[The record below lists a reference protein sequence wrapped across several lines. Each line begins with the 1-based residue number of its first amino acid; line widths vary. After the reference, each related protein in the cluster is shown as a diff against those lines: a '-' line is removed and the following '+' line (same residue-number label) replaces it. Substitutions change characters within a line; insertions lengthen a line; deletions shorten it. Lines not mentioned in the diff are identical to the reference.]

1 MGNPSIPLSAISRLP
16 DPYDNVA
23 IATRIL
29 PTGTLIE
36 IDGHLVTT
44 DVTILLG
51 HRFAIRPI
59 AEGDGLLSW
68 GLPFGIATRPI
79 QPGQYVAN
87 DGMIE
92 ALHGRTFEPDLN
104 YTFPKEANF
113 RDRIVPYEINQD
125 TFQPGKP
132 LERYNEKRTFMGYK
146 RPVTNS
152 SQSRGVGTRNMVVIL
167 GTTSSTAAFARAL
180 AEKLQ
185 PEAANYPNV
194 DGIVPIAHTEGSGYQ
209 RINNR
214 DFLLRAL
221 AGLMVHPNVGAVLAV
236 DLPDPHD
243 KGAINNQVLRQYMAE
258 NDYPLDDVLHHFH
271 SLSASFSEDMDH
283 CARLVQGWL
292 PIVNDFRRSPTSI
305 SHLSIALQCGGSDAF
320 SGVSG
325 NPLAASVVKEVIR
338 YGGRANLAETDEL
351 IGSEA
356 YVLQNVRSLEL
367 ARKFLNYIALFKE
380 RLSWHGQSAEGNPS
394 GGNKYRGLYNI
405 ALKSIGAA
413 AKRHPDVQLD
423 HVVDYGQRMLDPG
436 YYFMNTPGNDLE
448 SIAGQVAG
456 GSNLIIFI
464 TGNGSITNFPFVPTI
479 KVMTTTQ
486 RYQLLENEMDV
497 NAGAYLDG
505 TPMND
510 LTAETLDLLIDIA
523 SGQPSKGELA
533 GHSQVSIW
541 RNWQQTDRSR
551 LPLIL
556 ERERPSGQPIPLGD
570 LTGNGDRHLG
580 MPTSLGRVD
589 EDEASSDAAIPEDGA
604 SPDAAPL
611 PNTNRGK
618 IGLIIPTS
626 LCSGQIAQLAT
637 EKLNA
642 TCCGA
647 DHPLDRFATLVHTE
661 GCGVAF
667 ASTREIY
674 AQTMVGYATHP
685 LVGACLFLEHGCEK
699 AHNDYLHSLIAERG
713 LARED
718 FGWASVQLDGGI
730 EKVFEKI
737 RQYFQMENVL
747 ERSSIQSASST
758 TVALMSEGELTPDIL
773 RTFANITAAI
783 LASRGT
789 VIIPS
794 GTALTQSPFFWET
807 FGLGQEPVPTLAYGQ
822 SVNHPGLHL
831 METPTS
837 HWTETMTGLGATGA
851 EAIVAFT
858 DKPRARHPFVP
869 VVTIGTRAAQATVDV
884 VLDGDISE
892 GCTQLLDAIVR
903 TLSGTMAAEFMN
915 DTYIDFQLTR
925 GWLGI
930 ST

>member
-1 MGNPSIPLSAISRLP
+1 MQNKTHPVSPIHFSAVGRLP
-16 DPYDNVA
+16 DPNDNVA

-29 PTGTLIE
+29 PAGTVIELDGTLI
-36 IDGHLVTT
+36 TT
-44 DVTILLG
+44 DYTILLG

-59 AEGDGLLSW
+59 ATGEGLLSW

-92 ALHGRTFEPDLN
+92 ALHSRTFDAELN
-104 YTFPKEANF
+104 YTFPTEANF
-113 RDRIVPYEINQD
+113 RDRIVPYEID
-125 TFQPGKP
+125 EATFQPGEP
-132 LERYNEKRTFMGYK
+132 LQPYPNERTFMGYQ
-146 RPVTNS
+146 RAE
-152 SQSRGVGTRNMVVIL
+152 SRGVGTRNMVVIL

-185 PEAANYPNV
+185 PEAASYANI
-194 DGIVPIAHTEGSGYQ
+194 DGIVPIAHTEGSGY
-209 RINNR
+209 RAINNR

-236 DLPDPHD
+236 DLPSD
-243 KGAINNQVLRQYMAE
+243 AINNQVLRQYMAD
-258 NDYPLDDVLHHFH
+258 NNYPLDDVLHGFH
-271 SLSASFSEDMDH
+271 SLSATFSEDMDQ
-283 CARLVQGWL
+283 CACFVQGWL
-292 PIVNDFRRSPTSI
+292 PTVNEFLRSPQSVR
-305 SHLSIALQCGGSDAF
+305 HLSIALQCGGSDAF
-320 SGVSG
+320 SGISG
-325 NPLAASVVKEVIR
+325 NPLASSVVKEVIR

-356 YVLQNVRSLEL
+356 YVLQNVRSLDL
-367 ARKFLNYIALFKE
+367 ARKFLDYIAQFKE

-413 AKRHPDVQLD
+413 AKRHPDVRLE
-423 HVVDYGQRMLDPG
+423 HVVDYGERMLDPG

-448 SIAGQVAG
+448 SIAGQVSG
-456 GSNLIIFI
+456 GSNLIIFV

-505 TPMND
+505 TSMDD

-533 GHSQVSIW
+533 GHSQISIW

-556 ERERPSGQPIPLGD
+556 ERERPDGQPIPF
-570 LTGNGDRHLG
+570 GDRSGSNGQHLR
-580 MPTSLGRVD
+580 MATPRYVD
-589 EDEASSDAAIPEDGA
+589 IPAERA
-604 SPDAAPL
+604 SPDATL
-611 PNTNRGK
+611 PTHNVNRGK

-626 LCSGQIAQLAT
+626 LCSGQIARLAT
-637 EKLNA
+637 QKLNA
-642 TCCGA
+642 TDFGP
-647 DHPLDRFATLVHTE
+647 DHPLERFATLVHTE

-674 AQTMVGYATHP
+674 AATMVGHATHP

-699 AHNDYLHSLIAERG
+699 AHNDYLHSLIVERG
-713 LARED
+713 LAEED

-730 EKVFEKI
+730 EKVIDKI
-737 RQYFQMENVL
+737 GQYFQAENVL
-747 ERSSIQSASST
+747 SSDTAHREESSAGQSKHPGTHIAIMTEGELPDDIARSFASVARAVVSGRGSVVIPNGTPLAQSAS
-758 TVALMSEGELTPDIL
+758 
-773 RTFANITAAI
+773 
-783 LASRGT
+783 
-789 VIIPS
+789 
-794 GTALTQSPFFWET
+794 FWEA
-807 FGLGQEPVPTLAYGQ
+807 LGITETPQPTLAYGQ
-822 SVNHPGLHL
+822 SMVHSGLHL
-831 METPTS
+831 METPTQ
-837 HWTETMTGLGATGA
+837 HWTETVTGLGATGA
-851 EAIVAFT
+851 ELIVGWT
-858 DKPRARHPFVP
+858 DEPRAGHPFVP
-869 VVTIGTRAAQATVDV
+869 ILKVGTAESSAIADLVMEGDAEQWGGQLNAMIERVFSEKQA
-884 VLDGDISE
+884 L
-892 GCTQLLDAIVR
+892 QLNE
-903 TLSGTMAAEFMN
+903 TSN
-915 DTYIDFQLTR
+915 IDFQLTR